1 MRNTATQEIFNYWNG
16 LRGSRPAPL
25 RSEIDPSALRRFLPH
40 LFIVNATIADNP
52 TFALA
57 GTRICELFDR
67 ELRGLGYASMWLGAK
82 DDTQIAILNHVLF
95 YERPALL
102 DIRLSHDEQNYAHD
116 LLLMPMR
123 SHGYRSDRV
132 LGALVPRETPLPFT
146 ALPIRGLAFENW
158 GFVTPDGTRPT
169 ISADS
174 HISTAMPVTFFRRL
188 VGHRS
193 AQPGR

>member
-1 MRNTATQEIFNYWNG
+1 MLNTATQEIFNYWNG

-25 RSEIDPSALRRFLPH
+25 RSEIDPSSLRRFLPH

-52 TFALA
+52 TFALV

-67 ELRGLGYASMWLGAK
+67 ELRGLDYASMWLGCE
-82 DDTQIAILNHVLF
+82 DSTPSTILNHVLF

-102 DIRLSHDEQNYAHD
+102 DIHLSHDEQDYAHD

-132 LGALVPRETPLPFT
+132 LGALIPRETPLPFT
-146 ALPIRGLAFENW
+146 ALPVRGLAFESW
-158 GFVTPDGTRPT
+158 GFIKPDGTRPT
-169 ISADS
+169 ISADG

-188 VGHRS
+188 VGQRF

>member
-1 MRNTATQEIFNYWNG
+1 MLNTARQEIFNYWNG
-16 LRGSRPAPL
+16 LRGIRPAPL

-40 LFIVNATIADNP
+40 LFIVNATIANRP

-67 ELRGLGYASMWLGAK
+67 ELRGLDYASMWLDTE
-82 DDTQIAILNHVLF
+82 DDTPTTILNHVLF

-102 DIRLSHDEQNYAHD
+102 DISLPYAKTDYPHD

-123 SHGYRSDRV
+123 SQGYRSDRV
-132 LGALVPRETPLPFT
+132 LGALVPREAALPFS
-146 ALPIRGLAFENW
+146 ALPVRGLTFESW
-158 GFVTPDGTRPT
+158 GFVRPDGTRPS
-169 ISADS
+169 ISIDGN
-174 HISTAMPVTFFRRL
+174 ISTAVPVTFFRRL
-188 VGHRS
+188 VGQRF

>member
-40 LFIVNATIADNP
+40 LFIVNATLPANP

-67 ELRGLGYASMWLGAK
+67 ELRGLDYASMWLGTE
-82 DDTQIAILNHVLF
+82 DETPTTILNHVLF

-102 DIRLSHDEQNYAHD
+102 DIRLSHGEDDYAHD

-123 SHGYRSDRV
+123 SQGYRSDRV
-132 LGALVPRETPLPFT
+132 LGALVPRHSQLPFT
-146 ALPIRGLAFENW
+146 ALPIRGLAFEGW
-158 GFVTPDGTRPT
+158 GFVKPDGTRPT
-169 ISADS
+169 VSADS
-174 HISTAMPVTFFRRL
+174 HVSTAMPATFFRRL
-188 VGHRS
+188 VGQKFT
-193 AQPGR
+193 QPGR

>member
-1 MRNTATQEIFNYWNG
+1 MLHTATQEIFNYWNG

-40 LFIVNATIADNP
+40 LFIVHSTVSDRP

-67 ELRGLGYASMWLGAK
+67 ELRGLDYTFMWLGAQ
-82 DDTQIAILNHVLF
+82 DDEPTTILNHVLF

-102 DIRLSHDEQNYAHD
+102 DIRLSHDEQDYAHD
-116 LLLMPMR
+116 LLLMPIR
-123 SHGYRSDRV
+123 SQGYQSDRV

-146 ALPIRGLAFENW
+146 ALPVRGLAFESW
-158 GFVTPDGTRPT
+158 GFVKPDGTRPT

-174 HISTAMPVTFFRRL
+174 NVSTAMPITFFRRL
-188 VGHRS
+188 VGQKT

>member
-1 MRNTATQEIFNYWNG
+1 MQNTATQEIFNYWNG

-40 LFIVNATIADNP
+40 LFIVNAAVSDHP

-67 ELRGLGYASMWLGAK
+67 ELRGLDYASMWLNAE
-82 DDTQIAILNHVLF
+82 DDTPTTILNHVLV

-102 DIRLSHDEQNYAHD
+102 DICLPHDGDNYAHD
-116 LLLMPMR
+116 LLLMPVR
-123 SHGYRSDRV
+123 SQGHRSDRV
-132 LGALVPRETPLPFT
+132 LGALVPRSTPLPFT
-146 ALPIRGLAFENW
+146 ALPVSGLAFESW
-158 GFVTPDGTRPT
+158 GFVASDGSRPT
-169 ISADS
+169 ISAGS

>member
-1 MRNTATQEIFNYWNG
+1 MQNTPTQEILNYWNG

-40 LFIVNATIADNP
+40 LFIVNATISDRP

-67 ELRGLGYASMWLGAK
+67 ELRGLDYASMWLDAE
-82 DDTQIAILNHVLF
+82 DDAPATILNHVLF

-102 DIRLSHDEQNYAHD
+102 DIQLPHDGNIYAHD
-116 LLLMPMR
+116 LLLMPVR
-123 SHGYRSDRV
+123 SQGVRSDRV
-132 LGALVPRETPLPFT
+132 LGALVPRATPLPFT
-146 ALPIRGLAFENW
+146 ALPVQGLAFESW

-169 ISADS
+169 MSADS

-188 VGHRS
+188 VGQRS